1 MPTANPAPTATPEA
15 ASAAVSVDDF
25 DMERLVAEVIESP
38 PRTIRLALDMDA
50 PEGVTI
56 VFTAEIETEQEVS
69 RVVFE
74 ASTPLGAAKYEI
86 ITADDRMY
94 ISGGA
99 DGESTGWLTA
109 EGAENPF
116 ADIATLAATAAL
128 EGQLSAVGVEPCQ
141 GERTCFVLEDATQ
154 PGLQVYLDTATYYPV
169 TVTYSD
175 PGPGEPSRVEIDW
188 NEDFDI
194 EIPTDAEEATADEI
208 AGKLFELFIA
218 LGSLQAGS

>member
-1 MPTANPAPTATPEA
+1 MPTATPAPTATPEA

-56 VFTAEIETEQEVS
+56 VFTAEIETEKEVS

-74 ASTPLGAAKYEI
+74 ASTPLGTAKYEI
-86 ITADDRMY
+86 ITAGDRMY

-99 DGESTGWLTA
+99 GGETTGWLTA

-116 ADIATLAATAAL
+116 ADIATLAATAAF
-128 EGQLSAVGVEPCQ
+128 EGQLSAVGVEPCRD
-141 GERTCFVLEDATQ
+141 ERTCFVLEDATQ
-154 PGLQVYLDTATYYPV
+154 PGLQVFLDTATYYPV

-175 PGPGEPSRVEIDW
+175 PGPGEPSKVEIDW
-188 NEDFDI
+188 NEDFEI
-194 EIPTDAEEATADEI
+194 AIPTDAEEVTVDEI

>member
-1 MPTANPAPTATPEA
+1 MPTATPAPTATPEL

-56 VFTAEIETEQEVS
+56 VFTAEIETEKEVA

-74 ASTPLGAAKYEI
+74 ASTPLGTAQYEI
-86 ITADDRMY
+86 ITAGDRMY

-99 DGESTGWLTA
+99 GGESTGWLTA

-128 EGQLSAVGVEPCQ
+128 GG
-141 GERTCFVLEDATQ
+141 AT
-154 PGLQVYLDTATYYPV
+154 
-169 TVTYSD
+169 
-175 PGPGEPSRVEIDW
+175 
-188 NEDFDI
+188 
-194 EIPTDAEEATADEI
+194 
-208 AGKLFELFIA
+208 
-218 LGSLQAGS
+218 